1 VRFVVVAVI
10 AFMAWPAH
18 AHYIDA
24 SAVFADRCAERA
36 SKLDGL
42 EAQQSFQEYCV
53 ITLTKEF
60 LNSGPKRTKRERDT
74 ITRYCRD
81 SEAQHEMA
89 LDRRCVQKALAIA
102 RKKLR

>member
-1 VRFVVVAVI
+1 MRFVVVAVI

-42 EAQQSFQEYCV
+42 EAQQSFQEAV
-53 ITLTKEF
+53 AVGGQEAARPARRSIHAKSL
-60 LNSGPKRTKRERDT
+60 LADA
-74 ITRYCRD
+74 TRGVPYFY
-81 SEAQHEMA
+81 
-89 LDRRCVQKALAIA
+89 
-102 RKKLR
+102 RKKLAP